1 MLVSFL
7 GSLFMKALFMS
18 LMVLMFVSVMSFTHN
33 NSLKLQQEHETLN
46 RMTRH
51 VVNYQGTARQDSSRK
66 EAIGK
71 IIGIIKYELELS
83 EITDDKVKLIKEYA
97 TLYDQM
103 TDAKAEQMITI
114 A

>member
-51 VVNYQGTARQDSSRK
+51 VLNYQGTARQI
-66 EAIGK
+66 A
-71 IIGIIKYELELS
+71 LEKKPLA
-83 EITDDKVKLIKEYA
+83 KL
-97 TLYDQM
+97 LVSLNM
-103 TDAKAEQMITI
+103 SWS
-114 A
+114 